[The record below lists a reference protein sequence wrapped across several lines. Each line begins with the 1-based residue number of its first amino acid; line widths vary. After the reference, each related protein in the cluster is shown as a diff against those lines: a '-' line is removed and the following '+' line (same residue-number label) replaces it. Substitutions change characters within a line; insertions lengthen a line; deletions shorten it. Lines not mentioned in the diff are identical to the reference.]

1 MHKFINQSFYSKLLY
16 LEISLASLLLMSGIS
31 ETEAKTSRTNE
42 LKTSNA
48 THLVF
53 PNKVSGKDSTTIQ
66 QGKLPIKNGIYL
78 YGQAP
83 KPNQIGQEYMVFE
96 MHQDKV
102 IGAFYLPQ
110 SEFNCFQGSLKSGKL
125 ALTIADAADSTPT
138 YTDPITF
145 KNSTQVATANDNSR
159 MGDEYEQMASP
170 YAVELQNYYQLSSV
184 SDSDRQILATCKNS
198 YR

>member
-1 MHKFINQSFYSKLLY
+1 
-16 LEISLASLLLMSGIS
+16 
-31 ETEAKTSRTNE
+31 
-42 LKTSNA
+42 
-48 THLVF
+48 
-53 PNKVSGKDSTTIQ
+53 
-66 QGKLPIKNGIYL
+66 L

-96 MHQDKV
+96 MRQGKV

-125 ALTIADAADSTPT
+125 ALTIADAADSNPT
-138 YTDPITF
+138 YADPISLQ
-145 KNSTQVATANDNSR
+145 NSTQVATANDNSR